1 MNILLLNSQK
11 KNKYLEKLKKIL
23 KSYKDDR
30 VIIYK
35 KKIKLNHIKNLN
47 ISLIISFH
55 YEHLIP
61 KKVLKFVNYNAFNFH
76 NSFLPQNR
84 GMYPILWSAVSNDFA
99 ACLHRINESI
109 DDGDIVFR
117 KKFKVNKN
125 KTLYYAYHLLE
136 NNSQRIFKQLWKNFR
151 KKIVQNKKIH
161 CIKQAE
167 NKITYNNSF
176 KSQIL
181 LLALSNK
188 WLTKIKDVQKKYKII
203 CQLFKT

>member
-1 MNILLLNSQK
+1 MNILILNSQK
-11 KNKYLEKLKKIL
+11 NKKYLNKLKKIL
-23 KSYKDDR
+23 KSYKDDK
-30 VIIYK
+30 VIVSK
-35 KKIKLNHIKNLN
+35 EKIKLDHIKNLN
-47 ISLIISFH
+47 IKLIISFH
-55 YEHLIP
+55 YKHIIP

-84 GMYPILWSAVSNDFA
+84 GMYPILWSAVSNNFA
-99 ACLHRINESI
+99 ACLHRVNENI
-109 DDGDIVFR
+109 DDGDIIFR
-117 KKFKVNKN
+117 KKFKISKN

-136 NNSQRIFKQLWKNFR
+136 INSLKIFKQLWKNFR
-151 KKIVQNKKIH
+151 KKIIQNKKIYS
-161 CIKQAE
+161 IKQVK

-203 CQLFKT
+203 CELFKT